1 MPEVIRE
8 QDQKTSQWSG
18 GTTTELFLYPKDG
31 SYADRNFLFRLS
43 SAYCQDMESVFT
55 SLPGVSRILMVL
67 DGRISLCHQG
77 KRKVTLEPGDQDHF
91 TGDEITKSV
100 GSCVDFNLM
109 MKQDTDGNLFYRK
122 LQEEEKLSLG
132 DFSVKKK
139 PDLADGCYF
148 GLYLVKGK
156 VALAKRHKVNRI
168 ILKEHDFCMFRE
180 GENLGAWDIKS
191 EKESQIVLVQI
202 ECKEQI

>member
-18 GTTTELFLYPKDG
+18 GTTTELFLYPKNG

-43 SAYCQDMESVFT
+43 SAYCQDSESVFT
-55 SLPGVSRILMVL
+55 SLPGVKRILMVL

-91 TGDEITKSV
+91 TGDETTKSA

-109 MKQDTDGNLFYRK
+109 MKQDTEGNLFYRK
-122 LQEEEKLSLG
+122 LQEEEKLSLA
-132 DFSVKKK
+132 DFSIKKK

-156 VALAKRHKVNRI
+156 AFLVKRHKVNRI

-180 GENLGAWDIKS
+180 GENLGSWYIKG
-191 EKESQIVLVQI
+191 EKESQIVLAQI
-202 ECKEQI
+202 ECKEQM

>member
-1 MPEVIRE
+1 MPEIIRKQE
-8 QDQKTSQWSG
+8 QKTSQWSG

-43 SAYCQDMESVFT
+43 SAYCQDTESVFT
-55 SLPGVSRILMVL
+55 SLPGVNRILMVL

-91 TGDEITKSV
+91 TGDETTTSV

-109 MKQDTDGNLFYRK
+109 MKQNTEGDLFYRN
-122 LQEEEKLSLG
+122 LQEEDTLQLT
-132 DFSVKKK
+132 DFCVKGR
-139 PDLADGCYF
+139 PDLADGSYF

-156 VALAKRHKVNRI
+156 ISLVKRHKVDKV

-180 GENLGAWDIKS
+180 GENLGAWYIKG
-191 EKESQIVLVQI
+191 EKESQIVLAQI
-202 ECKEQI
+202 TCRE